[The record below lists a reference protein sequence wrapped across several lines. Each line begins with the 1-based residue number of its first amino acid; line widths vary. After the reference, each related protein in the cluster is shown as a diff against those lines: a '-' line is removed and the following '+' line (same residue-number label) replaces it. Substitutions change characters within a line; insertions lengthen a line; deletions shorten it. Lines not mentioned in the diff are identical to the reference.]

1 VREEKPVQNQAKTAA
16 EKIEALATARQQQ
29 LLDQRTR
36 MLARRPQDV
45 EAAGAPILMCEA
57 GGTLYGLAMGDIAE
71 VLPFRPCAP
80 LSGANPAMLGLFVHG
95 GRMISALDLGGA
107 LNAPR
112 VEGAAADGHLLLVR
126 GFTPSVALRVDRV
139 IGTADIRRVA
149 SGDIADGGGDR
160 DAIVAYGQSIA
171 DPSLPLAGL
180 IDLGRL
186 LRPFLSSST
195 LGA

>member
-1 VREEKPVQNQAKTAA
+1 MREEKPVQNRAKKVA
-16 EKIEALATARQQQ
+16 EKIAAMANARQQD

-36 MLARRPQDV
+36 ILARRPQDV
-45 EAAGAPILMCEA
+45 QAAGDPILICDA
-57 GGTLYGLAMGDIAE
+57 GGNIYGLAMNTIAE

-80 LSGANPAMLGLFVHG
+80 ISGANPAMLGLFVHG

-107 LNAPR
+107 LNAQR
-112 VEGAAADGHLLLVR
+112 VDGAASDGHLLLLR
-126 GFTPSVALRVDRV
+126 GFTPPVALRVDRV
-139 IGTADIRRVA
+139 IGTTDVRRVA

-160 DAIVAYGQSIA
+160 DAIVAYGQSIT
-171 DPSLPLAGL
+171 DPSLPLAAL
-180 IDLGRL
+180 VDLGRL